1 MNCNNNKYNIK
12 NYTSLQ
18 YAEMFTDRW
27 IRKIPAPELSIIQ
40 IGELGGFTYPQALL
54 LRGIQE
60 VYKRDG
66 RGEYNKYIKDW
77 IQSVTDDNGVPIHE
91 EHGWISLDSLD
102 FRQPGNLF
110 FDLYD
115 ETKDEKY
122 LNGLDFLFKNMK
134 EFRRTSHGCFYHSL
148 DGKHREQ
155 TWLDGL
161 FMAGP
166 ACVKYAVLR
175 NDAEL
180 LDIALEQPIIMWENL
195 RDEKTGLLRHA
206 WDESK
211 SASWA
216 DKETG
221 LSKYVWDRAIG
232 WYAAGITEMY
242 EAAPKNHKS
251 IPEIRE
257 IVNKLFANIIKYQAE
272 CGRWYQLVDKEYDPR
287 NWIDNSGTLL
297 ILYAMAKAVKNG
309 IIDKSYVENI
319 MRGYKDV
326 IENSTVITDDDFKI
340 LDICM
345 GTCVGETVE
354 YYYYRHRIINEWHG
368 TGAFLMMCAE
378 IDAMNQTI
386 EI

>member
-1 MNCNNNKYNIK
+1 MSCNDNKYNIK

-18 YAEMFTDRW
+18 YAQMFIDRW
-27 IRKIPAPELSIIQ
+27 ISKIPAPELSIIQ
-40 IGELGGFTYPQALL
+40 IGELGGFTYPQGLL

-60 VYKRDG
+60 VYKRE
-66 RGEYNKYIKDW
+66 RKAEYNKYITDW
-77 IQSVTDDNGVPIHE
+77 IKSTTDENGIPLHE
-91 EHGWISLDSLD
+91 EHGWISPDSLD

-115 ETKDEKY
+115 ETKNEKY
-122 LNGLDFLFKNMK
+122 LNGLDFLFKDMK
-134 EFRRTSHGCFYHSL
+134 NFKRTPHGCFWHSL
-148 DGKHREQ
+148 DVRRKDQ

-175 NDAEL
+175 NDTVL
-180 LDIALEQPIIMWENL
+180 LDIALEQPIIMWDNL
-195 RDEKTGLLRHA
+195 RDKKTGLLRHA
-206 WDESK
+206 WDESRT
-211 SASWA
+211 APWA

-221 LSKYVWDRAIG
+221 LSGFVWDRAIG
-232 WYAAGITEMY
+232 WYAAGIMEMY
-242 EAAPKNHKS
+242 EAAPKKHKS
-251 IPEIRE
+251 IPRIRE
-257 IVNKLFANIIKYQAE
+257 IIKELFENIIKYQAA
-272 CGRWYQLVDKEYDPR
+272 CGRWYQLVDRAYDPR

-309 IIDKSYVENI
+309 SIDTSYTENI

-345 GTCVGETVE
+345 GTCVGETAE
-354 YYYYRHRIINEWHG
+354 FYYYRHRIVNEWHG
-368 TGAFLMMCAE
+368 TGGFLMMCAE
-378 IDAMNQTI
+378 IDAMQKKINN
-386 EI
+386 

>member
-1 MNCNNNKYNIK
+1 M
-12 NYTSLQ
+12 
-18 YAEMFTDRW
+18 
-27 IRKIPAPELSIIQ
+27 
-40 IGELGGFTYPQALL
+40 
-54 LRGIQE
+54 
-60 VYKRDG
+60 
-66 RGEYNKYIKDW
+66 
-77 IQSVTDDNGVPIHE
+77 
-91 EHGWISLDSLD
+91 
-102 FRQPGNLF
+102 
-110 FDLYD
+110 
-115 ETKDEKY
+115 
-122 LNGLDFLFKNMK
+122 
-134 EFRRTSHGCFYHSL
+134 
-148 DGKHREQ
+148 
-155 TWLDGL
+155 
-161 FMAGP
+161 
-166 ACVKYAVLR
+166 
-175 NDAEL
+175 
-180 LDIALEQPIIMWENL
+180 
-195 RDEKTGLLRHA
+195 RHA

-251 IPEIRE
+251 IPKIRE

-378 IDAMNQTI
+378 IDAMNQKN

>member
-1 MNCNNNKYNIK
+1 MSCNNNEYNIE

-66 RGEYNKYIKDW
+66 NSEYDKYIKDW
-77 IQSVTDDNGVPIHE
+77 IKSTTDDNGIPIHE

-148 DGKHREQ
+148 DGKHGEQ

-242 EAAPKNHKS
+242 EAAPKNHKN
-251 IPEIRE
+251 IPKIRE

-326 IENSTVITDDDFKI
+326 IENSTVITDDDFRI

>member
-1 MNCNNNKYNIK
+1 MSCNNNEYNIE

-66 RGEYNKYIKDW
+66 NSEYDKYIKDW
-77 IQSVTDDNGVPIHE
+77 IKSTTDDNGIPIHE

-148 DGKHREQ
+148 DGKHGEQ

-211 SASWA
+211 SAPWA

-251 IPEIRE
+251 IPKIRE
-257 IVNKLFANIIKYQAE
+257 IVNKLFANIVKYQAE

-309 IIDKSYVENI
+309 LIDKSYVENI

-326 IENSTVITDDDFKI
+326 IENSTVITDDDFRI

>member
-1 MNCNNNKYNIK
+1 MSCNNNEYNIE

-66 RGEYNKYIKDW
+66 NSEYDKYIKDW
-77 IQSVTDDNGVPIHE
+77 IKSTTDDNGIPIHE

-148 DGKHREQ
+148 DGKHGEQ

-175 NDAEL
+175 NDPEL

-242 EAAPKNHKS
+242 EAAPKNHKN
-251 IPEIRE
+251 IPKIRE

-326 IENSTVITDDDFKI
+326 IENSTVITDDDFRI